1 MPGGIVYKDQK
12 HIFEIRVK
20 ITPRCFFVPNVTLLF
35 MFIFFYPWNIK
46 GQTILLES
54 FVTYTMYRAIQLI
67 INCKWSGSMV
77 PRENV
82 GIFFRISLEMPLKL
96 KLSDVEM

>member
-35 MFIFFYPWNIK
+35 MFIFF
-46 GQTILLES
+46 L
-54 FVTYTMYRAIQLI
+54 
-67 INCKWSGSMV
+67 
-77 PRENV
+77 
-82 GIFFRISLEMPLKL
+82 SLEHKRPNYFIGKL
-96 KLSDVEM
+96 RDIHNVSCYSIDN